1 MKRKQILTLLLS
13 ASMFLSSTFGTIAWA
28 EEEKEKSSEEI
39 SQTLMLTEDTDP
51 ETSTKTENIITDKN
65 GEESG
70 TTEDSEQK
78 AESEEPQALE
88 EE

>member
-1 MKRKQILTLLLS
+1 MKRKQILTLLIS

-28 EEEKEKSSEEI
+28 EEEKSSEEI